1 MLIRVFARV
10 IERFSNVKLVL
21 KGNDDLYTSE
31 QRLILSP
38 TGGLYNQLKDKKAIE
53 YYGSQMSN
61 KEISELHQASNC
73 YVSPYSYEGFNLPVL
88 ESMAVGGVGLVS
100 EGGSTD
106 DFFKEEYG
114 RKIRTDEVKEKR
126 VSRVLKGF
134 ENEGFNV
141 EGYGD
146 DEFFE
151 NVEIRELKVDEE
163 DFFEKMVEMVRD
175 GEGWMEEGRRLKRA
189 KEVRKHYS
197 WDVIAGNIVEV
208 AGL

>member
-1 MLIRVFARV
+1 
-10 IERFSNVKLVL
+10 
-21 KGNDDLYTSE
+21 
-31 QRLILSP
+31 
-38 TGGLYNQLKDKKAIE
+38 
-53 YYGSQMSN
+53 MSN

-163 DFFEKMVEMVRD
+163 DFFEKMVEMVRE
-175 GEGWMEEGRRLKRA
+175 GEGWMEEGRRLKR
-189 KEVRKHYS
+189 
-197 WDVIAGNIVEV
+197 
-208 AGL
+208 